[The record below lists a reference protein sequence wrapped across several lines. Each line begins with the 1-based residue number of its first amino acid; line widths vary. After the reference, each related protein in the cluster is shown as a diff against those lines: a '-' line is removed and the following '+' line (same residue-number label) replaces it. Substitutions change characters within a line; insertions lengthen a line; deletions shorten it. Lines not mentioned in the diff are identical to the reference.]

1 MLNNKIAIQYSNYAG
16 RVCGSV
22 WGGSGVKV
30 GMLNYLG
37 LQIAIV
43 GIGAVLFTTLWKELK
58 AKTG

>member
-1 MLNNKIAIQYSNYAG
+1 MSNYIGDVLGA
-16 RVCGSV
+16 V

-37 LQIAIV
+37 LEIAII
-43 GIGAVLFTTLWKELK
+43 GIGGVMFLTLWRELK